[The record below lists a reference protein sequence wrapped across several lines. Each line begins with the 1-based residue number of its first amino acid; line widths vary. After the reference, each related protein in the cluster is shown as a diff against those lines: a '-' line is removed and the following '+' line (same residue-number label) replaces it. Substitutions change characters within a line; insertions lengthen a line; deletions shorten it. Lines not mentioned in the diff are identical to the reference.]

1 MADAVRSLH
10 RLLRAGAS
18 RQPDRDR
25 ERGLRPHCAGEGDLR
40 APRFAPAHLAHLAD
54 HVRQSLRA
62 RLRCARGWR
71 RPVDG
76 GRLRP
81 AGRRPADLQLA
92 DVAGLAG
99 DHDDSDLRRLLHH
112 TRERLGRPGLR
123 VARPEGASRLNGGP
137 LMAEPLL
144 EVRDL
149 KVSFRTEDGIVRA
162 VDGISFTVDEGEVVG
177 IVGES
182 GSGKSVTMMSVMRL
196 ITDPNVIYQGE
207 ILYKGRN
214 LMQVSRDAMREVRG
228 EEIAMI
234 FQDPMTSLNPVYT
247 VGWQIEEQLNEHY
260 DLNKGQA
267 RRRAI
272 ALLTQVGIP
281 KPEQRIDDYPHQ
293 FSGGMRQRVMIALAL
308 SCNPDLLIADEPTT
322 ALDVTI
328 QAQILELVKSLKR
341 EFGSAVVLITHDL
354 GVVADIADRI
364 LVMYAGRIVE
374 EGDKEQIFYDPQHP
388 YTWGLLGSIARLD
401 RPKPRRLT
409 AIAGQPPSLIN
420 RPQGCSFR
428 PRSPPAFDRCRA
440 EDPKLTAK
448 VGDGHLDACHL
459 SVEDKRARRDATINP
474 ELAETA

>member
-1 MADAVRSLH
+1 
-10 RLLRAGAS
+10 
-18 RQPDRDR
+18 
-25 ERGLRPHCAGEGDLR
+25 
-40 APRFAPAHLAHLAD
+40 
-54 HVRQSLRA
+54 
-62 RLRCARGWR
+62 
-71 RPVDG
+71 
-76 GRLRP
+76 
-81 AGRRPADLQLA
+81 
-92 DVAGLAG
+92 
-99 DHDDSDLRRLLHH
+99 
-112 TRERLGRPGLR
+112 
-123 VARPEGASRLNGGP
+123 
-137 LMAEPLL
+137 MAEPLL
-144 EVRDL
+144 EVKEL
-149 KVSFRTEDGIVRA
+149 KVSFRTEDGLVRA
-162 VDGISFTVDEGEVVG
+162 VDGISFSVDEGEVVG

-196 ITDPNVIYQGE
+196 INDPNAIYEGE

-214 LMQVSRDAMREVRG
+214 LMGVSQDAMREVRG

-247 VGWQIEEQLNEHY
+247 VGWQIEEQLNEHN
-260 DLNKGQA
+260 DLSKGQA
-267 RRRAI
+267 RQRAI

-328 QAQILELVKSLKR
+328 QAQILELVKRLKR
-341 EFGSAVVLITHDL
+341 DFGSAVVLITHDL

-374 EGDKEQIFYDPQHP
+374 EGNKEQIFYDPQHP

-401 RPKPRRLT
+401 RPRARRLT

-428 PRSPPAFDRCRA
+428 PRCPQAFDRCRA
-440 EDPKLTAK
+440 EDPQLSSK

-459 SVEDKRARRDATINP
+459 SVEDKRERRDRTINP

>member
-1 MADAVRSLH
+1 
-10 RLLRAGAS
+10 
-18 RQPDRDR
+18 
-25 ERGLRPHCAGEGDLR
+25 
-40 APRFAPAHLAHLAD
+40 
-54 HVRQSLRA
+54 
-62 RLRCARGWR
+62 
-71 RPVDG
+71 
-76 GRLRP
+76 
-81 AGRRPADLQLA
+81 
-92 DVAGLAG
+92 
-99 DHDDSDLRRLLHH
+99 
-112 TRERLGRPGLR
+112 
-123 VARPEGASRLNGGP
+123 
-137 LMAEPLL
+137 MAEPLL

-260 DLNKGQA
+260 DLKKGQA
-267 RRRAI
+267 RRRASE
-272 ALLTQVGIP
+272 LLAQGGIP
-281 KPEQRIDDYPHQ
+281 RPEQRIDDYPHQ

-328 QAQILELVKSLKR
+328 QAQILELIKDLR
-341 EFGSAVVLITHDL
+341 RDFGSAVVLITHDL

-374 EGDKEQIFYDPQHP
+374 EGNKEQIFYDPQHP

-401 RPKPRRLT
+401 RPKARRLT

-420 RPQGCSFR
+420 RPKGCSFR
-428 PRSPPAFDRCRA
+428 PRCPQAFDRCRA
-440 EDPKLTAK
+440 EDPQLTVK

-459 SVEDKRARRDATINP
+459 SVEDKRARRDATISP
-474 ELAETA
+474 ELADTA

>member
-1 MADAVRSLH
+1 
-10 RLLRAGAS
+10 
-18 RQPDRDR
+18 
-25 ERGLRPHCAGEGDLR
+25 
-40 APRFAPAHLAHLAD
+40 
-54 HVRQSLRA
+54 
-62 RLRCARGWR
+62 
-71 RPVDG
+71 
-76 GRLRP
+76 
-81 AGRRPADLQLA
+81 
-92 DVAGLAG
+92 
-99 DHDDSDLRRLLHH
+99 
-112 TRERLGRPGLR
+112 
-123 VARPEGASRLNGGP
+123 
-137 LMAEPLL
+137 MAEPLL
-144 EVRDL
+144 EVKDL
-149 KVSFRTEDGIVRA
+149 KVSFRTEDGLVRA
-162 VDGISFTVDEGEVVG
+162 VDGISFSVDEGEVVG

-196 ITDPNVIYQGE
+196 INDPNAIYEGE

-214 LMQVSRDAMREVRG
+214 LMGVSQDAMRQVRG

-247 VGWQIEEQLNEHY
+247 VGWQIEEQLNEHI

-267 RRRAI
+267 RQRAI

-341 EFGSAVVLITHDL
+341 DFGSAVVLITHDL

-374 EGDKEQIFYDPQHP
+374 EGNKEQIFYDPQHP

-401 RPKPRRLT
+401 RPKARRLT

-428 PRSPPAFDRCRA
+428 PRCPQAFDRCRS

-459 SVEDKRARRDATINP
+459 SVEDKRTRRDATINP

>member
-1 MADAVRSLH
+1 
-10 RLLRAGAS
+10 
-18 RQPDRDR
+18 
-25 ERGLRPHCAGEGDLR
+25 
-40 APRFAPAHLAHLAD
+40 
-54 HVRQSLRA
+54 
-62 RLRCARGWR
+62 
-71 RPVDG
+71 
-76 GRLRP
+76 
-81 AGRRPADLQLA
+81 
-92 DVAGLAG
+92 
-99 DHDDSDLRRLLHH
+99 
-112 TRERLGRPGLR
+112 
-123 VARPEGASRLNGGP
+123 
-137 LMAEPLL
+137 MAEPLL
-144 EVRDL
+144 EVKDL
-149 KVSFRTEDGIVRA
+149 KVSFRTEDGLVRA
-162 VDGISFTVDEGEVVG
+162 VDGISFSVDEGEVVG

-196 ITDPNVIYQGE
+196 INDPNAIYQGE
-207 ILYKGRN
+207 ILFKGRN
-214 LMQVSRDAMREVRG
+214 LMGVSQDAMREVRG

-247 VGWQIEEQLNEHY
+247 VGWQIEEQLNEHN

-267 RRRAI
+267 RQRAI

-374 EGDKEQIFYDPQHP
+374 EGNKEQIFYDPQHP

-401 RPKPRRLT
+401 RPKARRLT

-428 PRSPPAFDRCRA
+428 PRCPQAFDRCRS

-459 SVEDKRARRDATINP
+459 SVDDKRERRDRTINP